1 MKDKTDL
8 SLGNEKI
15 QEVLTRLSKKVQSE
29 DVNLSGAYIFAG
41 PVDLGKRMMANN
53 LVKSIVCESNND
65 GTACHS
71 CPQCHLVDIGN
82 HPDLFF
88 LEKETDKKNI
98 SIEETREFIRQANM
112 SSFGNYRFGIINNAE
127 NLNLASAN
135 ALLKTM
141 EEPASKTVLILITN
155 SLKNIPKT
163 IISRSQVFIFK
174 RTVEKKIFEYLKTTK
189 AIDRALAL
197 ELAAMSQGSFKK
209 AEKFLSD
216 KDYLE
221 RRRRIADGFLTVI
234 LADNIERFDYLSEI
248 LKKDESG
255 QSAVA
260 TATEILEIWQGVVRD
275 LLLAVFN
282 NDDLIVNRF
291 LLEKIN
297 KAAKFLGKEKMI
309 KAIECLNSA
318 TEELESNVN
327 PRFVLE
333 NVILNIN

>member
-1 MKDKTDL
+1 MKDKTEL

-15 QEVLTRLSKKVQSE
+15 QEILIRLSKKAQSE
-29 DVNLSGAYIFAG
+29 EVNLSGAYIFAG
-41 PVDLGKRMMANN
+41 PVDLGKRTIANN
-53 LVKSIVCESNND
+53 FIKSIVCESNND
-65 GTACHS
+65 GFACGS
-71 CPQCHLVDIGN
+71 CSQCHLVDIGN

-88 LEKETDKKNI
+88 LEKDIDKKNI
-98 SIEETREFIRQANM
+98 SIEETREFIHQANM

-135 ALLKTM
+135 ALLKTI

-174 RTVEKKIFEYLKTTK
+174 RTIEKNIFEYLKTIKTV
-189 AIDRALAL
+189 DRALAF

-221 RRRRIADGFLTVI
+221 RRRRIADGFLTAV
-234 LADNIERFDYLSEI
+234 LTDNIERFNYLSEI
-248 LKKDESG
+248 LKKDDIG
-255 QSAVA
+255 QSAFV
-260 TATEILEIWQGVVRD
+260 TATEVLEIWQGVVRD

-291 LLEKIN
+291 LLDKIN
-297 KAAKFLGKEKMI
+297 KGAKFLGKEKII
-309 KAIECLNSA
+309 KAIEYLDSA
-318 TEELESNVN
+318 IEELGSNVN